1 MATGS
6 IATSARFEGFP
17 SLPHATSF
25 TVAGKASV
33 WPAFVQA
40 TWMSENLISKL

>member
-17 SLPHATSF
+17 SLPHATSLI
-25 TVAGKASV
+25 VAGSASV
-33 WPAFVQA
+33 CPALDQA
-40 TWMSENLISKL
+40 AWMSENLISKL